1 MYMDEVKPNWFE
13 ELDKGNP
20 HNDRRLIEAN
30 DRSNLRRR
38 STDKPVPVI
47 EEDDQNDVNC
57 G

>member
-1 MYMDEVKPNWFE
+1 MDEVKPNWFE